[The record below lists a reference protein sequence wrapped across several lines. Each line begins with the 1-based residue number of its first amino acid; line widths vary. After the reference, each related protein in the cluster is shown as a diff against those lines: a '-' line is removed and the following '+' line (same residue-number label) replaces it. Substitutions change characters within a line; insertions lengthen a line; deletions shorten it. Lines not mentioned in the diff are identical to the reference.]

1 MVNHSVWCQSR
12 MLSIRIDELK
22 RLPMHTQTL
31 SFSCVWYDLNWR
43 SFEEQRLQIWNSSWH
58 SLPCSNYT
66 LTHSVPRCAVS
77 CQQNAIQAARFI
89 PTRVGTTRLHK
100 PNVFQ
105 SALTHSSDRCQIKYN
120 THTHRYGHFHQKYS
134 ILFDNDDWC
143 WSKKTLQ
150 QKQTPVVSINQLFGR
165 GGTESPHWSSHRANV
180 SISESFIL
188 GPISYTTSAALA
200 KTESRTGYKT
210 MDVISY

>member
-1 MVNHSVWCQSR
+1 MNSNVFPCTHKHCISVVCDTISTGGHLKSNVSR
-12 MLSIRIDELK
+12 SETHRGTRCPALITLWRAQCLAVPCRANKMPYKQLASF
-22 RLPMHTQTL
+22 LPGH
-31 SFSCVWYDLNWR
+31 
-43 SFEEQRLQIWNSSWH
+43 H
-58 SLPCSNYT
+58 
-66 LTHSVPRCAVS
+66 
-77 CQQNAIQAARFI
+77 
-89 PTRVGTTRLHK
+89 RLHK
-100 PNVFQ
+100 PNASQ
-105 SALTHSSDRCQIKYN
+105 STLTHSSDRCQIKYN

-165 GGTESPHWSSHRANV
+165 GGTESPHWSSHRPNV

-200 KTESRTGYKT
+200 KTEGRTGYKT
-210 MDVISY
+210 MDVISC